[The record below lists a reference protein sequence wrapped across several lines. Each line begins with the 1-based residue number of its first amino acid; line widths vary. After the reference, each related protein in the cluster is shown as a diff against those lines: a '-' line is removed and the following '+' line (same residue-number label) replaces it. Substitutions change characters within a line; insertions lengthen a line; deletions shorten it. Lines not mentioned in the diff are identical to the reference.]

1 MRGTIFSVLLMEG
14 FSLIKQD
21 EQDMSEKVIQTCKK
35 GRSQED
41 KVGRIKYQTVLLKE
55 VKAENKQILT
65 ELRWVR
71 HKLDRLG
78 EADYDEP
85 TVEGF
90 AVKDQVDREILQRVR
105 EVGDPGVFPKD
116 AAEYVNKLGAY
127 GLKYY
132 DVSRRIVRMNK
143 RLHFETGKVLFEKR
157 GHRWALTRFAFDV
170 YDATEAE
177 VARSNSNED
186 RLGRMHYEESAA
198 EFKPI

>member
-1 MRGTIFSVLLMEG
+1 MVLMEG
-14 FSLIKQD
+14 FILIKQD
-21 EQDMSEKVIQTCKK
+21 EQDMEEKAVQMSEKVTEKCKK

-78 EADYDEP
+78 EAEYNTVD
-85 TVEGF
+85 VEGF
-90 AVKDQVDREILQRVR
+90 AVQDQVDREILQKVR
-105 EVGDPGVFPKD
+105 EAGDPGVFPKD
-116 AAEYVNKLGAY
+116 VAKDQALQQY
-127 GLKYY
+127 GLAYY

-170 YDATEAE
+170 YGATEEE
-177 VARSNSNED
+177 VAISNSV
-186 RLGRMHYEESAA
+186 EELK
-198 EFKPI
+198 E

>member
-1 MRGTIFSVLLMEG
+1 MI
-14 FSLIKQD
+14 
-21 EQDMSEKVIQTCKK
+21 EQDAQASSEKVVQTCKK

-55 VKAENKQILT
+55 VKGQNERILT
-65 ELRWVR
+65 ELRWIR
-71 HKLDRLG
+71 HRLEKIG

-90 AVKDQVDREILQRVR
+90 AVKDQADREILQRVR
-105 EVGDPGVFPKD
+105 EVGDAGVFPKD
-116 AAEYVNKLGAY
+116 VAEWVNKLGAY

-157 GHRWALTRFAFDV
+157 GHRWALTRFAFDA
-170 YDATEAE
+170 YGATEAE
-177 VARSNSNED
+177 V
-186 RLGRMHYEESAA
+186 EESK
-198 EFKPI
+198 EEVQDDGES